1 MTRKPDRTN
10 DTKKAGKM
18 STAFLRVIGI
28 LFLTMFFATVAV
40 LLLPGVFGIRS
51 YYVVSGSMEPQIPTG
66 SMIYVKD
73 CDPANLKE
81 GDVIAFDL
89 GNSVVTHRVTEND
102 PSLEELTTKGDANPL
117 EDMRKV
123 SYEDVIGVY
132 TLHLP
137 YMGAAGAFFSTF
149 YGRLLLVLIGGIG
162 VLLLSYTGSKMP

>member
-1 MTRKPDRTN
+1 
-10 DTKKAGKM
+10 M
-18 STAFLRVIGI
+18 STAFLRVIGV
-28 LFLTMFFATVAV
+28 LFLTVFFATVAV

-73 CDPANLKE
+73 CDPADLKE
-81 GDVIAFDL
+81 GDIIAFSL

-102 PSLEELTTKGDANPL
+102 PSLQELTTKGDANPL

-123 SYEDVIGVY
+123 PYEDVIGIY
-132 TLHLP
+132 TFHLP
-137 YMGAAGAFFSTF
+137 YMGAVGAFFSTF